1 MRYRT
6 WLRFAL
12 AAMFAVTLCTG
23 DLLAQAKKGSAA
35 KAPAEKSATT
45 KSAVLDL
52 NTASMAELI
61 ALPGIGQ
68 AYAQKIVDGRP
79 YKRKDEL
86 VAKKVIPES
95 TYAKIKDQVIA
106 KQPKK

>member
-6 WLRFAL
+6 WLRFVL
-12 AAMFAVTLCTG
+12 AAMFAVTLFTG
-23 DLLAQAKKGSAA
+23 DVLAQAKKAGAA
-35 KAPAEKSATT
+35 KGTTEKSATT

-52 NTASMAELI
+52 NTASMADLI

-68 AYAQKIVDGRP
+68 AYAQKIIDGRP

-86 VAKKVIPES
+86 VAKKVIPEA

-106 KQPKK
+106 RQPKK